1 MTRCLEL
8 RAAFF
13 NTELNLS
20 IRFGVEAGAISQLN
34 RPNRILLHDS
44 GRGLGGGGG
53 FLLGLD
59 FDFNGDSDLGDED
72 ISLSIT
78 IFTFLRISK
87 RSIRVF
93 EFRSL
98 QLTMCVVEMKT

>member
-34 RPNRILLHDS
+34 LPNRILLLHDS
-44 GRGLGGGGG
+44 GRGRGRGGGGG

-59 FDFNGDSDLGDED
+59 FDFNGDCDLDLSEEED
-72 ISLSIT
+72 IISRENA
-78 IFTFLRISK
+78 FLRFLSYV
-87 RSIRVF
+87 SF
-93 EFRSL
+93 N
-98 QLTMCVVEMKT
+98 

>member
-59 FDFNGDSDLGDED
+59 FDFNGDCDLDLSEEED
-72 ISLSIT
+72 IISRENA
-78 IFTFLRISK
+78 FLRFLSYV
-87 RSIRVF
+87 SF
-93 EFRSL
+93 N
-98 QLTMCVVEMKT
+98 

>member
-34 RPNRILLHDS
+34 LPNRILLHDS

-59 FDFNGDSDLGDED
+59 LSYNGDSDLGDDED
-72 ISLSIT
+72 ISLYDKI
-78 IFTFLRISK
+78 LRFY
-87 RSIRVF
+87 VF
-93 EFRSL
+93 RNDRFAFSSSDL
-98 QLTMCVVEMKT
+98 CN